1 MRGCGVS
8 HGVARALATLLLAGF
23 VFSGNALAQVTDL
36 EAKRQVEESYQVEVL
51 GVREGEIDGRAV
63 WLVTVMMPPGDYNAA
78 FMVSNLAIDRETGD
92 LVPSFRHRVSG
103 YELPGGRRSDK
114 FGLRPDAA
122 RSRTWR

>member
-1 MRGCGVS
+1 MRGGGVS
-8 HGVARALATLLLAGF
+8 HRVARALATALLAGF

-63 WLVTVMMPPGDYNAA
+63 WLVTVMMPPGDSNAA

-92 LVPSFRHRVSG
+92 RVPSFRHLASG
-103 YELPGGRRSDK
+103 YVLPGGLRSDK
-114 FGLRPDAA
+114 SGLRPDAA